1 MQNILNQTDIQN
13 IKNFQPNTYNNYSR
27 NVIKQ
32 DELLNKIKD
41 SHNNILSKEMN
52 LRNQQEDIKN
62 LGNLNKY
69 NNDMVKLAYQNRKQA
84 LQDFKEGRLG
94 NEDPF
99 MNFMKDPTIFPD
111 QSINKD
117 KPSGVD
123 DLEALE
129 RLSQP
134 LLKAHSPASLPNLNS
149 AMLIENN
156 NNLSHDHAN
165 NSIDEPIHNN
175 PELASSLIKP
185 TNVPRNSQASG
196 LLKKNSIISPH
207 LKNTQAQNPYSTFP
221 HNNPANN
228 PFNYNNN
235 APYSPYNY
243 PNFQQPIVNVIPIP
257 MPQNEKKSSSHS
269 SSRGH
274 SNKIPEEVRTM
285 LTKQNELLQNFIEK
299 VEKNGTLETKED
311 YSEKY
316 EQKIREL
323 EKNFDLSQEL
333 LNLRKQLYS
342 FNEKSSKE
350 EKKPCKRI
358 KIIINYLF
366 YFM

>member
-13 IKNFQPNTYNNYSR
+13 IKNFQPNTYNNYAR
-27 NVIKQ
+27 NVLKQ

-62 LGNLNKY
+62 LGNLNHY
-69 NNDMVKLAYQNRKQA
+69 NNDMIKFAYQNRKKA

-111 QSINKD
+111 QNLNKD
-117 KPSGVD
+117 KQNGVD

-156 NNLSHDHAN
+156 NNNSHDHAN
-165 NSIDEPIHNN
+165 NPIEEPID
-175 PELASSLIKP
+175 PEPITSLIKP
-185 TNVPRNSQASG
+185 TNVPRNSAVTS
-196 LLKKNSIISPH
+196 LLKKNSIVSPQINSPH
-207 LKNTQAQNPYSTFP
+207 LKNYQTQNPYSTFP
-221 HNNPANN
+221 HNNPPQN
-228 PFNYNNN
+228 PYNNHV
-235 APYSPYNY
+235 PVSPYNY

-257 MPQNEKKSSSHS
+257 MPQNEKKTSSH

-274 SNKIPEEVRTM
+274 SNKIPEEVKTM

-323 EKNFDLSQEL
+323 EKNFDLSQEI

-350 EKKPCKRI
+350 EKKPCAE
-358 KIIINYLF
+358 
-366 YFM
+366 